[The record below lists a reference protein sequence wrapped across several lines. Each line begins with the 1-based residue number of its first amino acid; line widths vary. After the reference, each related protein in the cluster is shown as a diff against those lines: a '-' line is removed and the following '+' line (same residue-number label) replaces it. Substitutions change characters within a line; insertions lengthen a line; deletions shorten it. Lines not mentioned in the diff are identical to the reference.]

1 MGLQSF
7 PCLLMVSEWEG
18 GVRIKWFGLHLGSD
32 KLEWFLLALCGV
44 DTPFLLFLAPSS
56 QPTFPPHPVFLT
68 HAPPDAFASYRRA
81 HTVLHAGSRPMHD
94 RNSIMIDIEIPK
106 SQHVLQL

>member
-7 PCLLMVSEWEG
+7 PWFLMVSEWEG

-32 KLEWFLLALCGV
+32 KLEWFLLACVWGGYALSSLPRTLFPA
-44 DTPFLLFLAPSS
+44 DLSPTPCLPYPS
-56 QPTFPPHPVFLT
+56 
-68 HAPPDAFASYRRA
+68 PPDAFASYRRA